1 MNHGSGQTELS
12 GKTLAEEWGYKAAI
26 VFLLTATVLHTY
38 NGHRQFCCISQTH
51 ACPERCMPRKMPAVG
66 CKPAPLEA
74 QGARQGDSPVGPTG
88 SHVACHD
95 EGGRSKTQEWR
106 GNSQTKTSPTAN
118 PIQVQVDPVTGLSS
132 ILQPSL
138 RPHFRKIFIW
148 QKQKFHEH
156 LWNGWHLLLPS

>member
-12 GKTLAEEWGYKAAI
+12 SKTLAEEWGYKAAI
-26 VFLLTATVLHTY
+26 VFLLTATVLHMY

-51 ACPERCMPRKMPAVG
+51 ACPERCMPRKVPAVG

-95 EGGRSKTQEWR
+95 EGGRSKTQEWW
-106 GNSQTKTSPTAN
+106 GNK
-118 PIQVQVDPVTGLSS
+118 
-132 ILQPSL
+132 QPNKNIPNSKS
-138 RPHFRKIFIW
+138 H
-148 QKQKFHEH
+148 
-156 LWNGWHLLLPS
+156 PSASGPSDWPEFDSATITPAPF